1 MVSPR
6 HSSYCGGTSSAVSSP
21 CPDHPDPRR
30 RVENLD
36 AFGFA
41 LTVKETAR
49 IGRSLPHQRIG
60 FDPETHEKF

>member
-1 MVSPR
+1 M
-6 HSSYCGGTSSAVSSP
+6 SSP